1 MKRTEWI
8 VGVRNKLSMLA
19 MECDSA
25 AAIERARMSR
35 VERETLQKMLRE
47 ATDWIDKRIMI

>member
-8 VGVRNKLSMLA
+8 VGMRNKLSMMA

-25 AAIERARMSR
+25 AAIERTRMSR
-35 VERETLQKMLRE
+35 AEREALQKMLRE
-47 ATDWIDKRIMI
+47 ATDWIDKRIMV

>member
-8 VGVRNKLSMLA
+8 VGMRNKLSMMA

-25 AAIERARMSR
+25 AAIERTRMSR
-35 VERETLQKMLRE
+35 AERESLQKMLRE
-47 ATDWIDKRIMI
+47 ATEWIDKRIMV